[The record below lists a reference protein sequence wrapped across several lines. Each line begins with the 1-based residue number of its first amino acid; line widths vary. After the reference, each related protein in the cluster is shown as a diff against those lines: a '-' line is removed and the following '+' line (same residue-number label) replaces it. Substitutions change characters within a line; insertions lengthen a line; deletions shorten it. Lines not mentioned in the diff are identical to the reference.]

1 MVASSPS
8 RPPAPGKRTGRIKAW
23 VRASRPHSQANIA
36 LPIGLGVA
44 AAMGA
49 GAPIE
54 SWMLWACA
62 AFSVLDQLFIV
73 FANDY
78 ADRET
83 DSAERTWVSG
93 GSGVIVD
100 GSLPPQH
107 VRRAALAHLIGLLIL
122 ALVLAGRRPWLILA
136 SVSAIALMQLYSF
149 KPMRLSHRGGGE
161 WLQGAGVGL
170 VLPWVGYYLVTGD
183 PHSPLTISLPM
194 VLFGAAGNIS
204 TAIPDLENDR
214 RVGKRTLPVTLGDTR
229 ARVVGLALQMGAMVL
244 GAYLARDQ
252 LTPFQQAAMAGTLL
266 PWLLHLR
273 FRSPLAYALIQGVSM
288 TLWLL
293 VYAWGLSGP

>member
-1 MVASSPS
+1 MAASSPS
-8 RPPAPGKRTGRIKAW
+8 APVAPAKRSSRIKAW

-36 LPIGLGVA
+36 LPIALGVA
-44 AAMGA
+44 AALGT

-62 AFSVLDQLFIV
+62 AFSVIDQLFIV

-78 ADRET
+78 ADRDT

-100 GSLPPQH
+100 GSLSPQH
-107 VRRAALAHLIGLLIL
+107 VRRAALAHLVGLLIL
-122 ALVLAGRRPWLILA
+122 ALVLAGRRPWLIVA
-136 SVSAIALMQLYSF
+136 CVSAILLMQLYSY
-149 KPMRLSHRGGGE
+149 KPVRLSHRGGGE
-161 WLQGAGVGL
+161 WLQGAGIGL

-204 TAIPDLENDR
+204 TAVPDVENDR
-214 RVGKRTLPVTLGDTR
+214 RVGKRTLPVAIGDVR
-229 ARVVGLALQMGAMVL
+229 ARVVGVALLLGAMVL
-244 GAYLARDQ
+244 AAYLARGQ
-252 LTPFQQAAMAGTLL
+252 LTPFQQAAMASTSVL
-266 PWLLHLR
+266 WLLHLR
-273 FRSPLAYALIQGVSM
+273 FRKPFAYAIIQGVSM
-288 TLWLL
+288 TLWLMI
-293 VYAWGLSGP
+293 YAWGLSGR